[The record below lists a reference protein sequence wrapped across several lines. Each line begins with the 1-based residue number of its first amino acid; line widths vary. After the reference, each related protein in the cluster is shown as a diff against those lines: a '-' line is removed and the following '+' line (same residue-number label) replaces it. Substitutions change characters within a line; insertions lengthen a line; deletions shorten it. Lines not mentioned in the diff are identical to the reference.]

1 MYTRTRYGSG
11 YVTAEQTDGPS
22 SLIARLWHPLLFDA
36 SEKWEA
42 MKIHLADTM
51 HKGKMSSRPQSGQLA
66 AWRKGSAAFDL
77 CMWSQRHHKIIHP
90 FKKYPAGYPVSVTIW
105 KNSKKSSY
113 LQSKVQ
119 WLINVQ
125 TPVRL
130 LKHHCAIVWGQSP
143 PPPHPIFPSLWHIRY
158 RQP

>member
-66 AWRKGSAAFDL
+66 AWKKGSAAFDL
-77 CMWSQRHHKIIHP
+77 CMWSQIHHKIIHP

-105 KNSKKSSY
+105 KSSKKSSY

-125 TPVRL
+125 TPVKTIKTSLCNCLRT
-130 LKHHCAIVWGQSP
+130 KP
-143 PPPHPIFPSLWHIRY
+143 PPAPPHFS
-158 RQP
+158 